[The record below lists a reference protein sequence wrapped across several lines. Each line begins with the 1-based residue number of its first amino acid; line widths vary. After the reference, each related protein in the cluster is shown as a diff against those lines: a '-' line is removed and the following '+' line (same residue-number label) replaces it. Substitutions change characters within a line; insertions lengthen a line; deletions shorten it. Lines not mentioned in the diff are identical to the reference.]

1 MEDTAKFGQMQGH
14 LKPGLVKIQ
23 SDSGSNQHSMGG
35 QHLVSDSTSVDSSD
49 VTANTLKQI
58 NLPKPVELFHL
69 LEAGTNKFD
78 YKPSKVFIE
87 KNKVDI
93 STVKTILFE
102 PNSNHRAYLNW
113 SLLLGLISISL
124 ILVTKTNY
132 RKFMDQVVNAIINFQ
147 LAEKTLREK
156 NILARRAYFMLNL
169 NYILMFALF
178 ILLVLVSVEFHLP
191 HKYYLDYMIIFSGLS
206 ILILIRLG
214 IIYLNGF
221 LFQMMPA
228 TLEYIHNVFLI
239 NKNLGIIF
247 LPVLISSIYTPPQI
261 SKILLT
267 AGFILLFMATLLKIV
282 RGFQIIIKNRVL
294 LFYSI
299 LYLCT
304 LELLPLVLG
313 SKLIIALR

>member
-1 MEDTAKFGQMQGH
+1 MEDTAKIGQMQEH
-14 LKPGLVKIQ
+14 LGLGLVKIQ
-23 SDSGSNQHSMGG
+23 SDSGNNQHSMGG
-35 QHLVSDSTSVDSSD
+35 LHLVSDSAGVDSSN
-49 VTANTLKQI
+49 VLSNSIKQI
-58 NLPKPVELFHL
+58 NQAEPVEMFHL
-69 LEAGTNKFD
+69 LEEGRNKFD
-78 YKPSKVFIE
+78 YKPSSVFIE

-93 STVKTILFE
+93 SSAKTILFE
-102 PNSNHRAYLNW
+102 PNSDHRTHLNW
-113 SLLLGLISISL
+113 ALLLGLISISL
-124 ILVTKTNY
+124 ILVIKTNY
-132 RKFMDQVVNAIINFQ
+132 RKFMDQVGNALINFQ

-169 NYILMFALF
+169 NYILMFSLF
-178 ILLVLVSVEFHLP
+178 ILLVLLSIDFKLP
-191 HKYYLDYMIIFSGLS
+191 HKYYLDYLIIFSGLS

-228 TLEYIHNVFLI
+228 TLEYIHNIFLI

-247 LPVLISSIYTPPQI
+247 LPVLFSSIYTPPQV
-261 SKILLT
+261 SKILLST
-267 AGFILLFMATLLKIV
+267 GFILLFLATLLKIV